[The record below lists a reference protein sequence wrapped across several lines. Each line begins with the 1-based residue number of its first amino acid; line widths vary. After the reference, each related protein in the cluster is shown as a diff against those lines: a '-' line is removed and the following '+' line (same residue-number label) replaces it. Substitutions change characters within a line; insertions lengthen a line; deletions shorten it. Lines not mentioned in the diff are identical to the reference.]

1 MPDLLTSLQSADVRP
16 SDALD
21 AAVTAAL
28 AKLTVALAAYQAVK

>member
-1 MPDLLTSLQSADVRP
+1 LLTSLQSADARP

-28 AKLTVALAAYQAVK
+28 ARLATALADYQALK